1 MKLTLFVLEEKK
13 IFKTSREYQ
22 EEKKFVLKYLEGN
35 LEEILKKIFQK
46 WFFNFTKTENFDAW
60 TISKRIVSENEMN
73 QTNAAIYDTEWC
85 DTRNRDY
92 AIMI

>member
-1 MKLTLFVLEEKK
+1 MKLKLFVLEEKK
-13 IFKTSREYQ
+13 IFKTSWEYQ
-22 EEKKFVLKYLEGN
+22 EEKKFVLKYG
-35 LEEILKKIFQK
+35 EEIPKKIFQK